1 MPPQTERY
9 LALAR
14 LGRNEWW
21 RYLVGAGL
29 ILFSWIVL
37 GWVPYAVFMAHGGDD
52 ILLQFLAVNFSVIMM
67 LAGLAVTV
75 KFIHRR
81 PLASLITAE
90 PRIRWARIGHAAL
103 VWAVI
108 ALATVGVEHL
118 LFPDRYYLSYSAER
132 FLPFAAVALV
142 LTPLQTATEELVF
155 RGYVMQ
161 GLALV
166 IRPPVVVA
174 VLSAATFMLPHLLNP
189 EVRQHGAVL
198 LGASYFVIGLMLAAV
213 TLRDG
218 RLELAIG
225 LHAANNLALVLIANY
240 EGSVLTSESIFTA
253 RELDPAYTLAT
264 LTVGALVFYA
274 WFFGGTRGN
283 RAGR

>member
-1 MPPQTERY
+1 MLAQTERY

-21 RYLVGAGL
+21 RYALGVTV

-37 GWVPYAVFMAHGGDD
+37 GWVPYAWLVAQGRQEL
-52 ILLQFLAVNFSVIMM
+52 LLQFLAVNFSIIMM
-67 LAGLAVTV
+67 LAGLVVAV

-81 PLASLITAE
+81 PLMTLVTSERGIDWG
-90 PRIRWARIGHAAL
+90 RIARAAM

-108 ALATVGVEHL
+108 GLATAGVEHL
-118 LFPDRYYLSYSAER
+118 LYPERYYLSFSAER
-132 FLPFAAVALV
+132 FFPFAAVALV

-161 GLALV
+161 GLGL
-166 IRPPVVVA
+166 ILKRPTVVA
-174 VLSAATFMLPHLLNP
+174 VVSAAVFALPHLLNP
-189 EVRQHGAVL
+189 EVQQHGAAL
-198 LGASYFVIGLMLAAV
+198 LGASYFVIGLLLAAV

-225 LHAANNLALVLIANY
+225 LHAANNLLLVLVVNY

-253 RELDPAYTLAT
+253 RELDPAYALAT
-264 LTVGALVFYA
+264 LSIGALLFYA
-274 WFFGGTRGN
+274 WFFSRWPGN
-283 RAGR
+283 RHET